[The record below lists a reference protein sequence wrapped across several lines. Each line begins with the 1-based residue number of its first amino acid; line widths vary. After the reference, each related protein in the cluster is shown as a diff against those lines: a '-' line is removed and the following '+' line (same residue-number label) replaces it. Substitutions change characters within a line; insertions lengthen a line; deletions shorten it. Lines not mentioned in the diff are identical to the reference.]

1 MLRLTIEFPDGR
13 AVANTVRRDV
23 SAGTGA
29 PMATNEGVRLT
40 AEAGVGFCAQAVSR
54 PHPLA
59 TAKET
64 A

>member
-1 MLRLTIEFPDGR
+1 MA

-23 SAGTGA
+23 CAGTGA